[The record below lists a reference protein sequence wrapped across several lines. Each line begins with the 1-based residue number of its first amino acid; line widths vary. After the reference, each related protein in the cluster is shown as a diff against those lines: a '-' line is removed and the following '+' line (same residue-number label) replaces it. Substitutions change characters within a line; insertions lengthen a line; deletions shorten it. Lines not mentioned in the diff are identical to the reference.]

1 MEGIPENTHMS
12 ENDIE
17 RVLDHLDK
25 QDKDRDDMKVNIKVI
40 SETVIAFQKQ
50 YDYDMRGEPKINGYK
65 GLIGEVQ
72 TLKEAVCKYPSF
84 LYLLAKNPSK
94 TFLGMLSAIVV
105 AITTW
110 FALHT
115 LASIPVVEAWF
126 LKLLGLS

>member
-1 MEGIPENTHMS
+1 MEGISENTYMS

-25 QDKDRDDMKVNIKVI
+25 QDRDRENMKINIKVI

-72 TLKEAVCKYPSF
+72 TLKEAICKYPSF
-84 LYLLAKNPSK
+84 LYLLAKNPGK
-94 TFLGMLSAIVV
+94 TFLGVLSAFII

-110 FALHT
+110 FALHV
-115 LASIPVVEAWF
+115 LASIPAVEAWF
-126 LKLLGLS
+126 LKLLNLT